1 MNSLINNTMVRGK
14 YYNLRIGIRRNYSFS
29 WKLPI
34 WQEFISLHA
43 KKELEILT
51 TLSSYEARNI
61 TRTCSFPYYY
71 KGENKNILAHN

>member
-1 MNSLINNTMVRGK
+1 MSILIRNLTVIGK

-43 KKELEILT
+43 KKELKILS

-61 TRTCSFPYYY
+61 TRSCSFPYYY
-71 KGENKNILAHN
+71 IGE